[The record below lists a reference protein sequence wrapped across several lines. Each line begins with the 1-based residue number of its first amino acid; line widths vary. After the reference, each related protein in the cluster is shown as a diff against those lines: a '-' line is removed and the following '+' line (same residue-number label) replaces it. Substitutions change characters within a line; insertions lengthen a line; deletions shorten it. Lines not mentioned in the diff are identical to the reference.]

1 MVSLI
6 LKDTLCSFNRVHEST
21 DVSLTICL
29 QAPSVQAQ
37 VEQHQR
43 GVGGNRGR
51 VLHRRRVILLR
62 IPVRGGGG
70 GGVLGIDDVLAVGAA
85 NLVGLEAA
93 AAGVLVLGDR
103 PPERRRGGEASPE
116 ESCQKRRN

>member
-1 MVSLI
+1 M
-6 LKDTLCSFNRVHEST
+6 
-21 DVSLTICL
+21 
-29 QAPSVQAQ
+29 QAQ

-70 GGVLGIDDVLAVGAA
+70 GLAIDDVLAVGAA
-85 NLVGLEAA
+85 NLVGLEVA

-116 ESCQKRRN
+116 ESYQKRRN

>member
-1 MVSLI
+1 M
-6 LKDTLCSFNRVHEST
+6 
-21 DVSLTICL
+21 
-29 QAPSVQAQ
+29 QAQ

-62 IPVRGGGG
+62 IPVRGGGL
-70 GGVLGIDDVLAVGAA
+70 GVDFLAVGAA
-85 NLVGLEAA
+85 HVLGLEIASA
-93 AAGVLVLGDR
+93 TVVILGLALRQGHSGLECRILLDYR

-116 ESCQKRRN
+116 ESCQKLRN